1 MKRAIF
7 LSMILILGLS
17 LVAGCRG
24 TPSAGGRIFGKV
36 TELGSGG
43 PRAGAEVTVRSA
55 EGLKFTATTDSSGNY
70 SISNIPPGSY
80 KVSAFLQGYYLN
92 EISEEVHIEKG
103 KKKKVDFELVVVGGG
118 T

>member
-1 MKRAIF
+1 MKRVIF
-7 LSMILILGLS
+7 LSTILILGLS

-24 TPSAGGRIFGKV
+24 TPSTGGRIFGKV

-43 PRAGAEVTVRSA
+43 PLAGAEVTVRSA
-55 EGLKFTATTDSSGNY
+55 EGLIFTATTDSSGKY
-70 SISNIPPGSY
+70 SVSNIPVGSY

-92 EISEEVHIEKG
+92 EPSDEVQVEKG
-103 KKKKVDFELVVVGGG
+103 KKRVDFQLVVVGGG

>member
-1 MKRAIF
+1 MKRVIF

-55 EGLKFTATTDSSGNY
+55 EGLKFTATTDSSGKY
-70 SISNIPPGSY
+70 SISNIPVGSY

-92 EISEEVHIEKG
+92 EISEEIHIEKG
-103 KKKKVDFELVVVGGG
+103 KKRVDFQLVVVGGG